1 MPLLVRLILERA
13 ANILRDLGTSWSVKM
28 SIKSDFFAEAG

>member
-13 ANILRDLGTSWSVKM
+13 ASILRDLGTSWLVKM
-28 SIKSDFFAEAG
+28 SINWDFLAEDG